1 MFSADFNGEYLDAWH
16 LRRVLLQ
23 LCPVLPEAD
32 VLFGP
37 EETRRRTQL
46 EATVDGTALLEAGCG
61 HGVESVN
68 VEEK

>member
-1 MFSADFNGEYLDAWH
+1 MLF
-16 LRRVLLQ
+16 
-23 LCPVLPEAD
+23 EAD